1 MENLSLYDLSK
12 DVINHILTFTDN
24 KTFVNCLK
32 TSKIFNIQDYNLNCK
47 NNYLEHKYSN
57 ISIDELSKKGDIEGV
72 KYLYYMG
79 ETYTDLAIFYAI
91 RYGHFKLV
99 RWFCKYIVEFREWSR
114 DIGMDCAAQYG
125 HIEILQFLDYY
136 IKGDCTDDAMNWAAH
151 NGYLEIVEW
160 LCENRI
166 EGCTTVGILYA
177 ARNGHFEIIKFL
189 WSTKW
194 AFYKI
199 KRRDFKLAIQWA
211 KEQGHK
217 DIVNFLKSQNKI
229 NLSKINKK

>member
-1 MENLSLYDLSK
+1 LYDLPK
-12 DVINHILTFTDN
+12 ELINHILTFTDN

-32 TSKIFNIQDYNLNCK
+32 TSKIFNIQDYDLNCK

-72 KYLYYMG
+72 KYLYSMG
-79 ETYTDLAIFYAI
+79 SPYTQLAIFYAT

-99 RWFCKYIVEFREWSR
+99 RWFCKYIDEFREWSR

-125 HIEILQFLDYY
+125 HLEMLQFLDYC
-136 IKGDCTDDAMNWAAH
+136 IKGDCSESAMDWAAH
-151 NGYLEIVEW
+151 NGYLEIVKW
-160 LCENRI
+160 LYENRT
-166 EGCTTVGILYA
+166 EGCTIFGILYS
-177 ARNGHFEIIKFL
+177 ARNGHLEIIKFL

-211 KEQGHK
+211 KEQGYN
-217 DIVNFLKSQNKI
+217 DIVKFFKSKSKLKPN
-229 NLSKINKK
+229 NYNE